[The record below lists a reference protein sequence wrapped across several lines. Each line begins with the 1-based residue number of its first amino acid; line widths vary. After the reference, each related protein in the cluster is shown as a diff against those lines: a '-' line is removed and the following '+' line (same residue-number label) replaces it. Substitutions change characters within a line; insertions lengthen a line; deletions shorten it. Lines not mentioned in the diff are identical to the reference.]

1 MFISGRLQ
9 PQQKRAEEQRKD
21 KKIQKVNRCQFI
33 SRKAITLLKDRTLNN
48 KATLTLHNM
57 KGHLYT
63 ERVTMVVYEKC
74 EVKKESTR
82 DG

>member
-9 PQQKRAEEQRKD
+9 PQQKRAEEQPKD
-21 KKIQKVNRCQFI
+21 QKIQKVNRCQFI
-33 SRKAITLLKDRTLNN
+33 FREAITLLKNRTLNIR
-48 KATLTLHNM
+48 ATLTQHNM
-57 KGHLYT
+57 KGHLDT

>member
-9 PQQKRAEEQRKD
+9 PQQKRAEEQPKD
-21 KKIQKVNRCQFI
+21 QKILKVNRCQFI

-48 KATLTLHNM
+48 RATLTLRNM
-57 KGHLYT
+57 YWHLET